1 MVADRADKAN
11 NLGTVTVLGMGLM
24 GAPMALKLAA
34 AGYRVT
40 IWNRTPDKSQA
51 VQTENSEIAIA
62 PTVAE
67 AIAASDVILAMLSDY
82 AALKATLL
90 VDDALAE
97 VGGKT
102 VIQMGTIAPQETQAI
117 AEGINGAGGDYL
129 EATVLGSIPQVKTGT
144 LLVMVGGTA
153 EQFEA
158 HLSLLKI
165 FGPEPLLV
173 GPVGSSAALKLALN
187 QLIASLTSGF
197 AASLG
202 MVQRAGIDLDI
213 FMTILRDSALYAPT
227 FDKKLARMV
236 DRNFANPNFPTK
248 HLLKDTRLFAQAAE
262 AYGLDTTMVEA
273 IAQVVGQ
280 TVDAGLQNEDYSALF
295 NTVVPNP
302 EQTKNP

>member
-1 MVADRADKAN
+1 MAADIAN
-11 NLGTVTVLGMGLM
+11 KGGTVTVLGMGLM

-34 AGYRVT
+34 AGYGVT

-67 AIAASDVILAMLSDY
+67 AIAASDVILTMVSDY
-82 AALKATLL
+82 AALQGTLL
-90 VDDALAE
+90 VDDALGTL
-97 VGGKT
+97 GGKT

-117 AEGINGAGGDYL
+117 AQGINGAGGEYL

-153 EQFEA
+153 EQFET

-202 MVQRAGIDLDI
+202 MIQRAGIDLDI
-213 FMTILRDSALYAPT
+213 FMAILRDSALYAPT
-227 FDKKLARMV
+227 FDKKLQRMV

-248 HLLKDTRLFAQAAE
+248 HLLKDTRLFAQAAD
-262 AYGLDTTMVEA
+262 AYGLDTTVVEA

-295 NTVVPNP
+295 NTVVP
-302 EQTKNP
+302 E